1 MTDEN
6 YQKIL
11 RQESYIEEE
20 RRCLDWC
27 YECPEECE
35 EGEVEERENEIYKLE
50 QKLEEDRATYNDL

>member
-27 YECPEECE
+27 YENPEECE
-35 EGEVEERENEIYKLE
+35 DGEKEELEERIYELEEKLE
-50 QKLEEDRATYNDL
+50 KDRARYNDL